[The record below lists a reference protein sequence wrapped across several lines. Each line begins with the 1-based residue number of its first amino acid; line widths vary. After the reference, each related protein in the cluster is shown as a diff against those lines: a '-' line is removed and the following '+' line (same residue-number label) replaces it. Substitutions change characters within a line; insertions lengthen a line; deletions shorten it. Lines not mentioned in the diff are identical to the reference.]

1 MQATLGLKV
10 NLKNQPN
17 MIRLKKED
25 EDLAVFQ
32 SLPTEETLL
41 RWLNYHLR
49 NAGSDKVAKNFSG
62 DLKVYSY
69 LNIKNINI
77 FFMSKGCQHL
87 HDCPQ

>member
-17 MIRLKKED
+17 MIRLKKEV

-32 SLPTEETLL
+32 SHPTEETLL

-49 NAGSDKVAKNFSG
+49 NAGSDKVAN
-62 DLKVYSY
+62 
-69 LNIKNINI
+69 
-77 FFMSKGCQHL
+77 
-87 HDCPQ
+87 